1 MPGEYS
7 EAASRVLTML
17 EESWQ
22 PIRARHPEIPPV
34 VVIIGSGTT
43 GRDARWGR
51 FDSQRW
57 TILARHHFAC
67 PPLWRITP
75 IR

>member
-17 EESWQ
+17 EES
-22 PIRARHPEIPPV
+22 EIPPV
-34 VVIIGSGTT
+34 VVIIPSGVT
-43 GRDARWGR
+43 GRDTGWGR

-57 TILARHHFAC
+57 TIHTNGTL
-67 PPLWRITP
+67 L
-75 IR
+75 